1 VSFPFYI
8 AFRYLFSKKSH
19 HAINIISGVS
29 VFGIAI
35 ATAALVCILSVFNGF
50 QDMVAGLFTAFDP
63 QLKILPAEGKFMA
76 ADEPELE
83 RVRGDERIAVWSE
96 VVEDNALFTLA
107 NRQVMGVVKG
117 VDDEFEQLI
126 DMDRI
131 GFGEGVF
138 QLHADVI
145 DYGVAGIGLLS
156 QLGTTVDFP
165 PIQIYAPRKG
175 ERIDLNNPAAS
186 FSHEEVFS
194 PQLAFNVKQGKYDA
208 QYVITNIALARR
220 LFERQGEVTQI
231 ELKLTDGADTD
242 RVKSDLQRALGE
254 KYRVLDRYEQQEDT
268 FRIMKVEKLISYI
281 FLTFILLIACFNI
294 IGSLSM
300 LIIDKR
306 DDAVTL
312 RNLGA
317 TNRQIAGI
325 FMLEGRMI
333 TLVGAIV
340 GLLLG
345 VGLCLLQQEFGL
357 LKFGRSAGN
366 YIIDVYPV
374 SVHVQDLVLIFA
386 TVIIVGFVSVWYP
399 VRHLSKK
406 SLELKNN
413 N

>member
-1 VSFPFYI
+1 MSFPFYI

-306 DDAVTL
+306 DDAITL

-317 TNRQIAGI
+317 TNSQIAGI

-406 SLELKNN
+406 CLELKNKN
-413 N
+413 

>member
-1 VSFPFYI
+1 MNFPFYI
-8 AFRYLFSKKSH
+8 AQRYLVSKKSH

-63 QLKILPAEGKFMA
+63 QLKILPAEGKYMA
-76 ADEPELE
+76 VDEPELMK
-83 RVRGDERIAVWSE
+83 VRGDERIAVWSE
-96 VVEDNALFTLA
+96 VIEDNALFTLA

-117 VDDEFEQLI
+117 VDDEFEKLI
-126 DMDRI
+126 DVDRI
-131 GFGEGVF
+131 RFGEGIF
-138 QLHADVI
+138 ELHADVI

-156 QLGTTVDFP
+156 SLGTNVDFP
-165 PIQIYAPRKG
+165 PIQVYAPRKG
-175 ERIDLNNPAAS
+175 ERIDLNNPTES
-186 FSHEEVFS
+186 FNHEEFFS
-194 PQLAFNVKQGKYDA
+194 PQLAFNVKQGKYDS

-231 ELKLTDGADTD
+231 ELQLKEGADTD
-242 RVKSDLQRALGE
+242 KVKEDLKAALGE
-254 KYRVLDRYEQQEDT
+254 GYQVLDRYEQQEDT

-306 DDAVTL
+306 EDAITL

-317 TNRQIAGI
+317 SNGQIAGI

-333 TLVGAIV
+333 ALVGAILGIV
-340 GLLLG
+340 IGLT
-345 VGLCLLQQEFGL
+345 LCLIQQEFGVI
-357 LKFGRSAGN
+357 KFGKSAGS

-374 SVHVQDLVLIFA
+374 SVHVWDIVIVFV
-386 TVIIVGFVSVWYP
+386 TVVVVGFVSVWYP
-399 VRHLSKK
+399 VRRLSKK
-406 SLELKNN
+406 YTTQNYQQ
-413 N
+413 

>member
-1 VSFPFYI
+1 MNFPFYI
-8 AFRYLFSKKSH
+8 AQRYLVSKKSH

-63 QLKILPAEGKFMA
+63 QLKILPAEGKYMA
-76 ADEPELE
+76 VDEPELMK
-83 RVRGDERIAVWSE
+83 VHGDERIAVWSE

-117 VDDEFEQLI
+117 VDDEFEKLI
-126 DMDRI
+126 DVDRI
-131 GFGEGVF
+131 RFGEGLF
-138 QLHADVI
+138 ELHADVI
-145 DYGVAGIGLLS
+145 NYGVAGIGLLS
-156 QLGTTVDFP
+156 SLGTNVDFP
-165 PIQIYAPRKG
+165 PIQVYAPRKG
-175 ERIDLNNPAAS
+175 ERIDLNNPTES
-186 FSHEEVFS
+186 FNHEEFFS
-194 PQLAFNVKQGKYDA
+194 PQLAFNVKQGKYDS

-231 ELKLTDGADTD
+231 ELQLKEGADTD
-242 RVKSDLQRALGE
+242 KVKADLKAALGE
-254 KYRVLDRYEQQEDT
+254 GYLVLDRYEQQEDT

-306 DDAVTL
+306 EDAITL

-317 TNRQIAGI
+317 SNGQIASI

-333 TLVGAIV
+333 ALVGAILGIV
-340 GLLLG
+340 IGLT
-345 VGLCLLQQEFGL
+345 LCLIQQEFGVI
-357 LKFGRSAGN
+357 KFGKSAGS

-374 SVHVQDLVLIFA
+374 SVHVWDIVIVFV
-386 TVIIVGFVSVWYP
+386 TVVVVGFVSVWYP
-399 VRHLSKK
+399 VRRLSKK
-406 SLELKNN
+406 YTTQNYQQ
-413 N
+413 